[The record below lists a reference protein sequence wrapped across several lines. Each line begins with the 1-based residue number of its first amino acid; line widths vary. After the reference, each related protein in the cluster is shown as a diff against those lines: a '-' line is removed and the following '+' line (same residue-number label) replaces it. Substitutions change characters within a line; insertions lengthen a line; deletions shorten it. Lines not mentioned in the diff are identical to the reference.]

1 MNQAIQP
8 PEGISNHCW
17 KKNENTKTLSYVGTS
32 QIKVLGLNFC
42 RLICLLVSEL
52 MLHYLYKYFS
62 CLVCFITFSNIKRVA
77 HVNSPF
83 PRYYSYPIIIN
94 LYNGISCLSCKL
106 AELIVEFT
114 VYLNNTFHQSPNT
127 RRHKNQVLLITQYHP

>member
-62 CLVCFITFSNIKRVA
+62 CLVCFITFSNKGLHMLIL
-77 HVNSPF
+77 HF
-83 PRYYSYPIIIN
+83 QDITPIP
-94 LYNGISCLSCKL
+94 S
-106 AELIVEFT
+106 
-114 VYLNNTFHQSPNT
+114 
-127 RRHKNQVLLITQYHP
+127 